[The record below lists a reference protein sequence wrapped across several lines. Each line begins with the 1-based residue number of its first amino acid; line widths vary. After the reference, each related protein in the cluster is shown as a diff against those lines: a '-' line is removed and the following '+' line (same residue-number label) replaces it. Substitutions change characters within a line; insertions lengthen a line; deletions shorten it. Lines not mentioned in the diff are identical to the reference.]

1 MHKAKKD
8 TSITDNNLQNGLIDF
23 RSKNLQRKFYKVYF
37 APIVF
42 ILDRF
47 HGTTSQGWI
56 DSRKD

>member
-42 ILDRF
+42 ILDR
-47 HGTTSQGWI
+47 GGLTQEKTRRDQQKI
-56 DSRKD
+56 